1 MAADI
6 AVIDI
11 LLNDANVSGEV
22 STRVYPLERP
32 QKTTLP
38 AIMVRLNDVEPN
50 DTKDGVST
58 LDVEYVGVFIYGAT
72 YSSVYTLSGY
82 VRTALDRYAGTNKT
96 VVVQSSQFY
105 DSSTYVD
112 EIDNNTIYVQED
124 EYKLRIIR

>member
-82 VRTALDRYAGTNKT
+82 VRTALDRYSGTNKT